1 MKYLLSRLTILVV
14 TLLLAGC
21 SPRGFLFTKTTM
33 PLDINLSQTASG
45 SHHGRGNVKH
55 LHYYVDVMWS
65 SNAIGDI
72 ARQNGIETI
81 HYADVETLKVLGIFN
96 RYTVHVYGE

>member
-1 MKYLLSRLTILVV
+1 MKCLLSRLTILAVA
-14 TLLLAGC
+14 LILAGC
-21 SPRGFLFTKTTM
+21 SPRGFLFTKATM
-33 PLDINLSQTASG
+33 PLDINLSQTPKA
-45 SHHGRGNVKH
+45 SHHGQGNVKH

-72 ARQNGIETI
+72 ARQNGIKTV
-81 HYADVETLKVLGIFN
+81 HYADLETLRILGIYN

>member
-1 MKYLLSRLTILVV
+1 MKCLSSCLTILAVA
-14 TLLLAGC
+14 LLFAGC

-33 PLDINLSQTASG
+33 PLDINLSQTPKG

-72 ARQNGIETI
+72 ARQNGIETV
-81 HYADVETLKVLGIFN
+81 HYADLETLRVLGIFN

>member
-1 MKYLLSRLTILVV
+1 MKCLSSCLTILAVA
-14 TLLLAGC
+14 LLLAGC
-21 SPRGFLFTKTTM
+21 SPRGFLFTKATM
-33 PLDINLSQTASG
+33 PLDINFSQAPKG

-72 ARQNGIETI
+72 ARQNGMETI
-81 HYADVETLKVLGIFN
+81 HYAYLETLRVLGIFN